1 MREFS
6 KNSMLKI
13 VIGLIS
19 LVSQFSFANSRL
31 VTAPSPRIQDHSWSN
46 PGEQVINA
54 MDLVLTIDMETK
66 KLHGLVSYQISKGKR
81 EQKKSKYDLLYL
93 DAKKINVLGVYTH
106 SNRQKKL
113 PFNSVAN
120 FRKSRKL
127 VSDKGASPMW
137 MFSDDIKQIQPVTS
151 GVQEDNLDLFGEG
164 LVILIGK
171 NSRVAVEFEV
181 GLSADALQ
189 WLTAE
194 QTHDKQRPFLFSQSQ
209 AILARTWIPCQDLPS
224 VRFTYSAR
232 VMVKSPYNAV
242 MSAEKVGV
250 EYARGLL
257 SDVFVHPKKLTWKN
271 AYTDFKRATNVL
283 VSNWLDYPFDNTT
296 TPADVSTSGDLLI
309 CYQFAQN
316 RPIPSY
322 LLAISVGDFR
332 YSSYRVTDDK
342 NTKETGVYAERG
354 YLEECR
360 REFVRLPEL
369 VKAAER
375 LYGQYVW
382 GSYRVLVLPPSFP
395 FGGMENPVVTFATPT
410 IVAGDGSLVSLL
422 AHELAHSWSG
432 NLVTNATWEE
442 FWLNEGFT
450 NYFESRIMESVFGK
464 EYADL
469 LVNLA
474 YADLVKTVE
483 EMEQDSQGRLDTRL
497 VLELDNRDPDEG
509 VTDIAYEKG
518 RFLLVMI
525 ERNIGRD
532 NWDLFL
538 RSYFSRHSFG
548 VVTTQDFLT
557 ELKRFLLKGVAYS
570 ISSNGF
576 IPNENER
583 NPVPSS
589 VDSIQLSLPSVVF
602 PAGEL
607 KDYWNLKVG
616 FCTDFISAIEKLWIH
631 GIGLPFEGIAAFPEI
646 ESAELLR
653 VDGIASRYWSS
664 GVDRLDRNK
673 VVEQSALGKSVIEK
687 GVEPSNKSSSAKE
700 SKQEIDLPEVMACEF
715 HRGGSTRRRDV
726 LELDTTNF
734 TAQHWVHLLR
744 RLRSM
749 GQLSVND
756 MEAIDE
762 RFHLSER
769 KNAEVA
775 FEWYM
780 LGLKCHYKAV
790 FPYLEQFLFTVGRRK
805 FVLPLYEQILKTQDN
820 GLEMVSYIFYG
831 ASPGYHSVTRKS
843 VTELLLQHGQ

>member
-1 MREFS
+1 MRIFS
-6 KNSMLKI
+6 KKGMLKI
-13 VIGLIS
+13 AFVLICLIS
-19 LVSQFSFANSRL
+19 QILQAN
-31 VTAPSPRIQDHSWSN
+31 TRIVITSTPKIQNHSWSKSK
-46 PGEQVINA
+46 ELVVRS
-54 MDLVLTIDMETK
+54 MDLALSVDMDAK
-66 KLHGLVSYQISKGKR
+66 KIHGVVSYQIAKGSEGKKQSKF
-81 EQKKSKYDLLYL
+81 DLLYL
-93 DAKKINVLGVYTH
+93 DAKKINILGVYTS
-106 SNRQKKL
+106 SNKKTAL
-113 PFNSVAN
+113 PYSSAVDF
-120 FRKSRKL
+120 KSFK
-127 VSDKGASPMW
+127 KFGWQHGAT
-137 MFSDDIKQIQPVTS
+137 PVWRFE
-151 GVQEDNLDLFGEG
+151 EDNNGTNPISVGLQEENIDLFGEG
-164 LVILIGK
+164 LVVLIGK
-171 NSRVAVEFEV
+171 NNRVTIEFEV

-189 WLTAE
+189 WLSAE
-194 QTHDKQRPFLFSQSQ
+194 QTRDKQYPFLFSQSQ

-224 VRFTYSAR
+224 VRFTYAAR
-232 VMVKSPYNAV
+232 VYVKSPYNSV

-250 EYARGLL
+250 EYARGAL
-257 SDVFVHPKKLTWKN
+257 SDVFSRSKKLAWKN
-271 AYTDFKRATNVL
+271 AYTDYKPAADIL
-283 VSNWLDYPFDNTT
+283 VSNWMDYPFNNLA
-296 TPADVSTSGDLLI
+296 TPTSVGTSGDLLI
-309 CYQFAQN
+309 CYRFAQN

-332 YSSYRVTDDK
+332 YSSYRITDDK
-342 NTKETGVYAERG
+342 NIKETGVYAERG

-360 REFVRLPEL
+360 KEFVRLPEM

-497 VLELDNRDPDEG
+497 VLDLENRDPDEG

-525 ERNIGRD
+525 ERKIGRD

-548 VVTTQDFLT
+548 VVTTQGLLA
-557 ELKRFLLKGVAYS
+557 ELKYFLLKGVSYS
-570 ISSNGF
+570 ITENGF
-576 IPNENER
+576 IPNEIER
-583 NPVPSS
+583 HPAPSRL
-589 VDSIQLSLPSVVF
+589 DSIQLSLPSIAF

-607 KDYWNLKVG
+607 KDYWDKKYR
-616 FCTDFISAIEKLWIH
+616 FCSDFMLAIEKDWIH
-631 GIGLPFEGIAAFPEI
+631 GIGLPFDGIAAFPEI

-664 GVDRLDRNK
+664 GVDKLDRNK
-673 VVEQSALGKSVIEK
+673 TMEQGVTGKVKATGKELSLNQGSV
-687 GVEPSNKSSSAKE
+687 KE
-700 SKQEIDLPEVMACEF
+700 MDMPEVMACEF
-715 HRGGSTRRRDV
+715 NRGGAIRRRDV

-734 TAQHWVHLLR
+734 TAHHWVHLLR

-780 LGLKCHYKAV
+780 LGLKCQYTTV
-790 FPYLEQFLFTVGRRK
+790 FPYMEQFLLSVGRRK
-805 FVLPLYEQILKTQDN
+805 FVLPLYEQILKTQENALD
-820 GLEMVSYIFYG
+820 MVSSIFYG

-843 VTELLLQHGQ
+843 VTELLLEYNR

>member
-1 MREFS
+1 MRIFS
-6 KNSMLKI
+6 KKGMLKI
-13 VIGLIS
+13 AFVLICLIS
-19 LVSQFSFANSRL
+19 QILQAN
-31 VTAPSPRIQDHSWSN
+31 TRIVITSTPKIQNHSWSKSK
-46 PGEQVINA
+46 ELVVRS
-54 MDLVLTIDMETK
+54 MDLALSVDMDAK
-66 KLHGLVSYQISKGKR
+66 KIHGVVSYQIAKGSEGKKQSKF
-81 EQKKSKYDLLYL
+81 DLLYL
-93 DAKKINVLGVYTH
+93 DAKKINILGVYTS
-106 SNRQKKL
+106 SNKKTAL
-113 PFNSVAN
+113 PYSSAVDF
-120 FRKSRKL
+120 KSFK
-127 VSDKGASPMW
+127 KFGWQHGAT
-137 MFSDDIKQIQPVTS
+137 PVWRFE
-151 GVQEDNLDLFGEG
+151 EDNNGTNPISVGLQEENIDLFGEG
-164 LVILIGK
+164 LVVLIGK
-171 NSRVAVEFEV
+171 NNRVTIEFEV

-189 WLTAE
+189 WLSAE
-194 QTHDKQRPFLFSQSQ
+194 QTRDKQYPFLFSQSQ

-224 VRFTYSAR
+224 VRFTYAAR
-232 VMVKSPYNAV
+232 VYVKSPYNSV

-250 EYARGLL
+250 EYARGAL
-257 SDVFVHPKKLTWKN
+257 SDVFSRSKKLAWKN
-271 AYTDFKRATNVL
+271 AYTDYKPAADIL
-283 VSNWLDYPFDNTT
+283 VSNWMDYPFNNLA
-296 TPADVSTSGDLLI
+296 TPTSVGTSGDLLI
-309 CYQFAQN
+309 CYRFAQN

-332 YSSYRVTDDK
+332 YSSYRITDDK
-342 NTKETGVYAERG
+342 NIKETGVYAERG

-360 REFVRLPEL
+360 KEFVRLPEM

-497 VLELDNRDPDEG
+497 VLDLENRDPDEG

-525 ERNIGRD
+525 ERKIGRD

-548 VVTTQDFLT
+548 VVTTQGLLA
-557 ELKRFLLKGVAYS
+557 ELKYFLLKGVSYS
-570 ISSNGF
+570 ITENGF
-576 IPNENER
+576 IPNEIER
-583 NPVPSS
+583 HPAPSRL
-589 VDSIQLSLPSVVF
+589 DSIQLSLPSIAF

-607 KDYWNLKVG
+607 KDYWDKKYR
-616 FCTDFISAIEKLWIH
+616 FCSDFMLAIEKDWIH
-631 GIGLPFEGIAAFPEI
+631 GIGLPFDGIAAFPEI

-664 GVDRLDRNK
+664 GVDKLDRNK
-673 VVEQSALGKSVIEK
+673 TMEQGVTGKVKATGKELSLNQGSV
-687 GVEPSNKSSSAKE
+687 KE
-700 SKQEIDLPEVMACEF
+700 MDMPEVMACEF
-715 HRGGSTRRRDV
+715 HRGGATRRRDV

-734 TAQHWVHLLR
+734 TAHHWVHLLR

-749 GQLSVND
+749 GQLSVSD

-780 LGLKCHYKAV
+780 LGLKCQYTTV
-790 FPYLEQFLFTVGRRK
+790 FPYMEQFLLSVGRRK
-805 FVLPLYEQILKTQDN
+805 FVLPLYEQILKTQENALD
-820 GLEMVSYIFYG
+820 MVSSIFYG

-843 VTELLLQHGQ
+843 VTELLLEYNR

>member
-1 MREFS
+1 MRIFS
-6 KNSMLKI
+6 KKGMLKI
-13 VIGLIS
+13 AFVLICLIS
-19 LVSQFSFANSRL
+19 QILQAN
-31 VTAPSPRIQDHSWSN
+31 TRIVITSTPKIQNHSWSKSK
-46 PGEQVINA
+46 ELVVRS
-54 MDLVLTIDMETK
+54 MDLALSVDMDAK
-66 KLHGLVSYQISKGKR
+66 KIHGVVSYQIAKGSEGKKQSKF
-81 EQKKSKYDLLYL
+81 DLLYL
-93 DAKKINVLGVYTH
+93 DAKKINILGVYTS
-106 SNRQKKL
+106 SNKKTALPYSSAVDFKSFKKL
-113 PFNSVAN
+113 GWQH
-120 FRKSRKL
+120 
-127 VSDKGASPMW
+127 GAT
-137 MFSDDIKQIQPVTS
+137 PVWRFE
-151 GVQEDNLDLFGEG
+151 EDNNGTNPISVGLQEENIDLFGEG
-164 LVILIGK
+164 LVVLIGK
-171 NSRVAVEFEV
+171 NNRVTIEFEV

-189 WLTAE
+189 WLSAE
-194 QTHDKQRPFLFSQSQ
+194 QTRDKQYPFLFSQSQ

-224 VRFTYSAR
+224 VRFTYAAR
-232 VMVKSPYNAV
+232 VYVKSPYNSV

-250 EYARGLL
+250 EYARGAL
-257 SDVFVHPKKLTWKN
+257 SDVFSRSKKLAWKN
-271 AYTDFKRATNVL
+271 AYTDYKPAADIL
-283 VSNWLDYPFDNTT
+283 VSNWMDYPFNNLA
-296 TPADVSTSGDLLI
+296 TPTSVGTSGDLLI
-309 CYQFAQN
+309 CYRFAQN

-332 YSSYRVTDDK
+332 YSSYRITDDK
-342 NTKETGVYAERG
+342 NIKETGVYAERG

-360 REFVRLPEL
+360 KEFVRLPEM

-497 VLELDNRDPDEG
+497 VLDLENRDPDEG

-525 ERNIGRD
+525 ERKIGRD

-548 VVTTQDFLT
+548 VVTTQGLLA
-557 ELKRFLLKGVAYS
+557 ELKYFLLKGVSYS
-570 ISSNGF
+570 ITENGF
-576 IPNENER
+576 IPNEIER
-583 NPVPSS
+583 HPAPSRL
-589 VDSIQLSLPSVVF
+589 DSIQLSLPSIAF

-607 KDYWNLKVG
+607 KDYWDKKYR
-616 FCTDFISAIEKLWIH
+616 FCSDFMLAIEKDWIH
-631 GIGLPFEGIAAFPEI
+631 GIGLPFDGIAAFPEI

-664 GVDRLDRNK
+664 GVDKLDRNK
-673 VVEQSALGKSVIEK
+673 TMEQGVTGKVKATGKELSLNQGSV
-687 GVEPSNKSSSAKE
+687 KE
-700 SKQEIDLPEVMACEF
+700 MDMPEVMACEF
-715 HRGGSTRRRDV
+715 HRGGATRRRDV

-734 TAQHWVHLLR
+734 TAHHWVHLLR

-780 LGLKCHYKAV
+780 LGLKCQYTTV
-790 FPYLEQFLFTVGRRK
+790 FPYMEQFLLSVGRRK
-805 FVLPLYEQILKTQDN
+805 FVLPLYEQILKTQENALD
-820 GLEMVSYIFYG
+820 MVSSIFYG

-843 VTELLLQHGQ
+843 VTELLLEYNR

>member
-1 MREFS
+1 MGILS
-6 KNSMLKI
+6 KNSLLKFAF
-13 VIGLIS
+13 GLIC
-19 LVSQFSFANSRL
+19 LVSPTLYANTRL
-31 VTAPSPRIQDHSWSN
+31 VSTSEPKIQNHSWSKPN
-46 PGEQVINA
+46 ELVINS
-54 MDLVLTIDMETK
+54 MDLALSVDMEAK
-66 KLHGLVSYQISKGKR
+66 KIHGLVSYQIAKVGKGK
-81 EQKKSKYDLLYL
+81 KKSKFDLLYL
-93 DAKKINVLGVYTH
+93 DAKKINILGVY
-106 SNRQKKL
+106 SNSNKKTAL
-113 PFNSVAN
+113 PYNSA
-120 FRKSRKL
+120 
-127 VSDKGASPMW
+127 SDFKNSKRLGWQKGATPIW
-137 MFSDDIKQIQPVTS
+137 KFEDDKK
-151 GVQEDNLDLFGEG
+151 GVSSRRGGLQDENIDLFGEG
-164 LVILIGK
+164 LVVLTGTNNRIVI
-171 NSRVAVEFEV
+171 EFEA

-189 WLTAE
+189 WLSAE
-194 QTHDKQRPFLFSQSQ
+194 QTHDKQYPFLFSQSQ

-224 VRFTYSAR
+224 VRFTYTAR
-232 VMVKSPYNAV
+232 VYVKSPYNAV

-250 EYARGLL
+250 DYARG
-257 SDVFVHPKKLTWKN
+257 SIGDVFTNTKKLVWKN
-271 AYTDFKRATNVL
+271 AYTDFKPADNTV
-283 VSNWLDYPFDNTT
+283 VSNWLDYPFDN
-296 TPADVSTSGDLLI
+296 STAFGSVGTMGDLLI
-309 CYQFAQN
+309 CYRFAQN

-332 YSSYRVTDDK
+332 YSSYRFTEDK

-354 YLEECR
+354 YLEECSK
-360 REFVRLPEL
+360 EFIRLPEL
-369 VKAAER
+369 VKAAEK

-483 EMEQDSQGRLDTRL
+483 EMEQDSLGRLDTRL
-497 VLELDNRDPDEG
+497 VLDLENRDPDEG

-525 ERNIGRD
+525 ERNIGRE

-548 VVTTQDFLT
+548 VVTTQGLLA
-557 ELKRFLLKGVAYS
+557 ELKYFLLKGVSYS
-570 ISSNGF
+570 ITDNQF
-576 IPNENER
+576 IPNEIER
-583 NPVPSS
+583 NPAPSRL
-589 VDSIQLSLPSVVF
+589 DSIPLSLPSSVL

-607 KDYWNLKVG
+607 KDYWDKKYR
-616 FCTDFISAIEKLWIH
+616 FCSDFLLAIEKGWIH
-631 GIGLPFEGIAAFPEI
+631 GIGLPYEGIAAFPDI

-664 GVDRLDRNK
+664 GIDKLEGNK
-673 VVEQSALGKSVIEK
+673 VSENGAAGEAKVVGVNLSVNKGQIEK
-687 GVEPSNKSSSAKE
+687 M
-700 SKQEIDLPEVMACEF
+700 DFPEVMACEF

-726 LELDTTNF
+726 LTLDTIHF
-734 TAQHWVHLLR
+734 TAHHWVHLLR

-756 MEAIDE
+756 MEAMDE
-762 RFHLSER
+762 RFHLSES
-769 KNAEVA
+769 KNSEVA
-775 FEWYM
+775 FEWFM
-780 LGLKCHYKAV
+780 LGLKCQYMAV
-790 FPYLEQFLFTVGRRK
+790 FPYMEQFLLTVGRRK

-820 GLEMVSYIFYG
+820 GLDMVSNIFYG
-831 ASPGYHSVTRKS
+831 ASAGYHSVTRKS
-843 VTELLLQHGQ
+843 VSELLLDYRR